1 MDGREFYSLLSGDIY
16 HHIVYHHI
24 VYHHIVIIIHSK
36 AIVNLY
42 TYIT

>member
-1 MDGREFYSLLSGDIY
+1 MDGREFYSLLSGDI
-16 HHIVYHHI
+16 YHHI